1 MSRQLTELENVLE
14 HLIGEHRRMLGMLDA
29 QQKAM
34 KAMALDE
41 IEACSHRQESSRLRI
56 ATLEARRQ
64 MLVQQL
70 ARLGR
75 LSGSVTLAQVAQVFP
90 QNGPKLLA
98 LRDELKG
105 LVRQI
110 TERTNIAGKLAS
122 AVLGHLNTA
131 VRLFAGAVGQ
141 AGTYTK
147 NGVPRVTGRI
157 GVMEAVG

>member
-1 MSRQLTELENVLE
+1 MSRQLIELENVLE
-14 HLIGEHRRMLGMLDA
+14 HLIGEHRRMLGLMDA

-41 IEACSHRQESSRLRI
+41 MEASAHRQESSRLRI
-56 ATLEARRQ
+56 ATLENRRR

-70 ARLGR
+70 ARLSR
-75 LSGSVTLAQVAQVFP
+75 LNGNVTLQQVAEAFP
-90 QNGPKLLA
+90 QNGPKLLK

-105 LVRQI
+105 LMKQI
-110 TERTNIAGKLAS
+110 ADHTHIAGKVAA

-141 AGTYTK
+141 SGTYTK
-147 NGVPRVTGRI
+147 NGIPKVSERI